1 VVEAS
6 EGEGSAARA
15 ADVGASASANGVM
28 ARTLALLSDAPAG
41 SSAKGATEAA
51 AHALSLSTGGTA
63 PPSPAGAQAS
73 GMLLNYLLGN

>member
-1 VVEAS
+1 
-6 EGEGSAARA
+6 
-15 ADVGASASANGVM
+15 M

-41 SSAKGATEAA
+41 SSAKDATEAA

-63 PPSPAGAQAS
+63 PPSPAGANAS